1 MVEKTALACVLGQ
14 EQWGWRKHR
23 VRRPHGRLL
32 MHLLGRHGLYV
43 TRDSFKLKVL
53 LPQFL
58 EYVPPHAKDIECWGR
73 VWKAERLVV
82 DSGFYQ
88 SL

>member
-1 MVEKTALACVLGQ
+1 MEETQSKKTTWQAADALPL
-14 EQWGWRKHR
+14 ETWS
-23 VRRPHGRLL
+23 
-32 MHLLGRHGLYV
+32 LYV
-43 TRDSFKLKVL
+43 TRDGFKLKVL